1 MQISPTIRYLVKS
14 VALGI
19 GVAGTM
25 LWLFPELSNNS
36 ETIISAKRNAA
47 PLSYA
52 EAARNAGPAVVN
64 IYTRSY
70 QNSNVRTDNELRP
83 ANLGSGVIMS
93 DKGYILTNYHVV
105 TNADQIIVALQ
116 DGRVLTADLIGS
128 DIPTDLAVLR
138 ISADNIPVIPQD
150 ERITPQVG
158 DVVLAIGNPYN
169 VGQTITQG
177 IISATGRNGLST
189 MGPDSNGR
197 QDLLQTDAAINTGN
211 SGGALVNTNGELV
224 GINSASYQVNSS
236 DNLSSGIGFAIPY
249 RLAHRIMQ
257 DLIAHGRVLRGYL
270 GISTV
275 EIDVVTAKLLNL
287 GELRGLVIENVD
299 PNGPGAKAGLQ
310 RGDILTKIDDKAVS
324 GVRSAMDIIAETKP
338 GTKIPL
344 FFIRQGKQEKVQI
357 EVEEDLRFK
366 NYRQ

>member
-1 MQISPTIRYLVKS
+1 MQIPPTIRYLAKS

-19 GVAGTM
+19 GVAGAM
-25 LWLFPELSNNS
+25 LWLFPELTQNS
-36 ETIISAKRNAA
+36 EMIMSTKRAQA

-70 QNSNVRTDNELRP
+70 QDSNVRTDNELRP
-83 ANLGSGVIMS
+83 ESLGSGVIMT
-93 DKGYILTNYHVV
+93 DKGHVLTNYHVV
-105 TNADQIIVALQ
+105 ANADQIIVALQ

-128 DIPTDLAVLR
+128 DIPTDLAVLG
-138 ISADNIPVIPQD
+138 ISADNLPVIPQN
-150 ERITPQVG
+150 ENTTPQVG

-197 QDLLQTDAAINTGN
+197 QDLLQTDAAINSGN

-224 GINSASYQVNSS
+224 GINSASYQ
-236 DNLSSGIGFAIPY
+236 LSNNDSLGIGFAIPY

-275 EIDVVTAKLLNL
+275 EVDAVTAKLLNL
-287 GELRGLVIENVD
+287 GELRGLVIENLD
-299 PNGPGAKAGLQ
+299 PNGPGAKAGLE
-310 RGDILTKIDDKAVS
+310 RGDVLTQLNDTAVS
-324 GVRSAMDIIAETKP
+324 GVRSAMDTIAGTKP
-338 GTKIPL
+338 GTKISI
-344 FFIRQGKQEKVQI
+344 FFIRQGKPTKV
-357 EVEEDLRFK
+357 EVVVEEDLRFK
-366 NYRQ
+366 NYKQ